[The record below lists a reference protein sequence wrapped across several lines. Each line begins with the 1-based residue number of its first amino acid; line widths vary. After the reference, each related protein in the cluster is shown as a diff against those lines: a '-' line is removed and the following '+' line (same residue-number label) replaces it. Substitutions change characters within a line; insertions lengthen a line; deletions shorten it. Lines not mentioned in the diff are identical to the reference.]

1 MPGSGK
7 STLGRR
13 LSKDLKLE
21 FLDTDRLIEQQ
32 EVLSIQEIIDQH
44 GVEYFQSLE
53 QKVLCA
59 LKVKHHLIATGGSA
73 ILSEQGMNALSSI
86 GIVVYLKVEL
96 STMLQRVDNDQT
108 RGLVKSSSDSLSDL
122 YHNRVKIYQRWA
134 ELTIENDLSMSESR
148 YQKIIKKVLSV

>member
-86 GIVVYLKVEL
+86 GVVVYLKVEL

-122 YHNRVKIYQRWA
+122 YHNRLKIYQCWA
-134 ELTIENDLSMSESR
+134 ELTIENDLSMSESQ
-148 YQKIIKKVLSV
+148 YKTIIKKVLSV